1 MFIKEELIKDRI
13 TLFFDVSSRE
23 QLFLKQDEYIQLNKK
38 NIIIYKIRYK
48 QLCLRYD
55 IKLISNFFDMLPSKY
70 QNLLRLKYEQCYSLS
85 KIALTLSI
93 SKSGIITM
101 NNKMIQCLTKLMFC
115 DVHNLFIK
123 DTSYDM
129 LLVSLNL
136 LFILQNKIKAEIKY
150 LLRNNIYVDVSY
162 DYLKSLYKKDKK
174 LMAVQKIV
182 DEEINGMDNSEKDIL
197 LYKINNPFEHISN
210 ISHRYNIPEGKIK
223 KLLYRFRDNIIE
235 QINHL

>member
-1 MFIKEELIKDRI
+1 MFIKEEIIKDRI
-13 TLFFDVSSRE
+13 TLFFDACSRE

-38 NIIIYKIRYK
+38 NIIIYKICYK

-55 IKLISNFFDMLPSKY
+55 IKLISNFFDVLPLKY
-70 QNLLRLKYEQCYSLS
+70 QSLLRLKYEQCNSLS

-115 DVHNLFIK
+115 DVRNLFVK
-123 DTSYDM
+123 DTTFDM

-136 LFILQNKIKAEIKY
+136 LLILQNKIKAEIKY

-162 DYLKSLYKKDKK
+162 DYLKDLYKKEKK
-174 LMAVQKIV
+174 LIAVQKII
-182 DEEINGMDNSEKDIL
+182 DKEINKMNNSEKEIL
-197 LYKINNPFEHISN
+197 LYKINNPFEHISY
-210 ISHRYNIPEGKIK
+210 ISHKYNIPERKIK
-223 KLLYRFRDNIIE
+223 RILYRFRDNIIE
-235 QINHL
+235 QVNQL

>member
-1 MFIKEELIKDRI
+1 
-13 TLFFDVSSRE
+13 
-23 QLFLKQDEYIQLNKK
+23 
-38 NIIIYKIRYK
+38 
-48 QLCLRYD
+48 
-55 IKLISNFFDMLPSKY
+55 
-70 QNLLRLKYEQCYSLS
+70 
-85 KIALTLSI
+85 
-93 SKSGIITM
+93 M